1 MDIIW
6 RKNAKISNF
15 TIWNNLNF
23 IKYQKVISDIKD
35 CLYENSDNLQ
45 KVIML
50 KKINFNSII
59 GDGGNL
65 SKVTLSSIYKLC
77 YQFNQG
83 DKKLKDMITS
93 NFSPVNPLTN
103 GELCYLINEYYSMFS
118 SNTNNNNIPDDIY
131 SYISTSACDNKLLNI
146 HKSFY
151 EKNMIH
157 PLIVSLD
164 DGKNFIIKYIC
175 HYLCLKLDY
184 LPSEL
189 IESNINILLPEI
201 FHIEHASV
209 VNKTI
214 LNRKY
219 NHIEKEISVAI

>member
-1 MDIIW
+1 
-6 RKNAKISNF
+6 
-15 TIWNNLNF
+15 
-23 IKYQKVISDIKD
+23 
-35 CLYENSDNLQ
+35 
-45 KVIML
+45 
-50 KKINFNSII
+50 
-59 GDGGNL
+59 
-65 SKVTLSSIYKLC
+65 
-77 YQFNQG
+77 
-83 DKKLKDMITS
+83 
-93 NFSPVNPLTN
+93 
-103 GELCYLINEYYSMFS
+103 
-118 SNTNNNNIPDDIY
+118 
-131 SYISTSACDNKLLNI
+131 
-146 HKSFY
+146 
-151 EKNMIH
+151 MIH

-219 NHIEKEISVAI
+219 NHIEKEIFMIQKKGYYFPCMMSLSYFPTLNRLVSIIANVNVIKPTLYHYYMVLDSYGNFLSYSDSLESAIMINRDIILCQYLSNIYLMYGFQ